1 MSLIAPGSIDEVE
14 PYAAPFRSM
23 ALSETRY
30 DSVPYM
36 EIFEINLELEDGPIC
51 AKGLYRHLS
60 PAWLPQYNT
69 TSLRGVYNI
78 YNDITEKLPEIA
90 PTSFYIIEGYS
101 MEGVSSV
108 HVEDSAVPTRHL
120 SLLL

>member
-1 MSLIAPGSIDEVE
+1 MNLIAPGSVDEVE
-14 PYAAPFRSM
+14 PYAAPFRTM
-23 ALSETRY
+23 ALSEIRY

-36 EIFEINLELEDGPIC
+36 EIFDINLETEDGPIC

-60 PAWLPQYNT
+60 PVYLPQYNT
-69 TSLRGVYNI
+69 TSLRRVYDVYNT
-78 YNDITEKLPEIA
+78 ITDKLPEIA

-101 MEGVSSV
+101 MEGVAAV
-108 HVEDSAVPTRHL
+108 AVEDSAVPTREF